1 VVVVALVV
9 GFAWFVWSHWRG
21 RVRAQQAAS

>member
-1 VVVVALVV
+1 VLLLVV

-21 RVRAQQAAS
+21 RMRASQAA